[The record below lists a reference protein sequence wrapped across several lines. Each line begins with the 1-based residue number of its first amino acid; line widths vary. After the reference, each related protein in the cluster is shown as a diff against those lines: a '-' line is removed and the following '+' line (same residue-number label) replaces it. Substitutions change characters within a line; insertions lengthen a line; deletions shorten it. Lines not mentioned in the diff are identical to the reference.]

1 MSVLSGG
8 WGIEHGPDGTGRAD
22 LSTGSGARGAS
33 CLCTH
38 YIIMWE
44 STSSVKKLPEGEAF
58 RLGLFLKPLRG
69 LLLKCTFTE
78 M

>member
-8 WGIEHGPDGTGRAD
+8 WGIERGPDGTGRAD

-33 CLCTH
+33 
-38 YIIMWE
+38 WE
-44 STSSVKKLPEGEAF
+44 STSSIKKLPEGEAF
-58 RLGLFLKPLRG
+58 RLGLFLKPLRE